1 MYNVVGGNIST
12 ITSTGKSVHINGPSN
27 YGVPI
32 SFGISGAD

>member
-12 ITSTGKSVHINGPSN
+12 ITSTGKSVHINGPSA

-32 SFGISGAD
+32 SFGVSSVD